1 MVNPFFFIKVAKG
14 YLFFYKTDYKL
25 KLKTIQQIL
34 KIFFNLILIACMLP
48 CLLKGVLCVSK
59 RKNQT

>member
-34 KIFFNLILIACMLP
+34 KILFNLILIVCMCTP
-48 CLLKGVLCVSK
+48 QESTLKN
-59 RKNQT
+59 RA